1 MAERMAGGQLY
12 QGNQFRS
19 SVTQLSNGSSNLTQ
33 NLANRGVQEQ
43 LERNKEQALVLYQQ
57 GLKLEAAQGMES
69 IFNEY
74 QNDPQG
80 LSTELNKLKEKMIA
94 TIPDVNTKVAFN
106 TNFIIQSGSLVNKAQ
121 ANYDKIQYEKKKSSY
136 FDTIQANNKS
146 IATALSNAFNGTGS
160 PDDLVNYQTSIK
172 QNLGLINARND
183 DGTYIFSDAQRL
195 SMSNAVD
202 KLASKSF
209 AAALSEMDDDKR
221 TQVLQALEKD
231 DMIIMRGEQDGQVKE
246 LNLKDAFSPDVYAD
260 MKKAA
265 KNLDYKIK
273 TQQVKEFNLN
283 KRYAEMQLILHPSSE
298 NYKIWESYNPKASE
312 TEKDKMRERVK
323 DMNPAWDVVTTY
335 DNYSDAL
342 MDIKELDK
350 LIDDDDVE
358 NSKVLERA
366 YEVVAKIRR
375 SPLVVEDN
383 EKYGISEPDQDKLTN
398 IITRKL
404 TEPLFN
410 DLMSSLPNMGSFKSL
425 RYQVSQR
432 MDINKQIANIE
443 AEPLPE
449 GFTREALKERMKA
462 LSSKSERISQLR
474 EGLREKIQFTKNSK
488 INKIGNDTVAAMVG
502 YLSGIRNLG
511 TPDDMKKAQR
521 EMTDIWEA
529 QMLKAYAVKYDN
541 IPDLRQ
547 NLIKNETIVNINGL
561 PYKYTGFSNDKPQF
575 EELKKGK

>member
-12 QGNQFRS
+12 QGNQFRR
-19 SVTQLSNGSSNLTQ
+19 SVTQLSNGDSNLTK

-43 LERNKEQALVLYQQ
+43 LDRNKEQALVLYQQ

-221 TQVLQALEKD
+221 NQVLQALEKD
-231 DMIIMRGEQDGQVKE
+231 EMIIMRGEQDGQVKE

-260 MKKAA
+260 MKKMA
-265 KNLDYKIK
+265 KIADNKIK
-273 TQQVKEFNLN
+273 KQQLAEWRQN
-283 KRYAEMQLILHPSSE
+283 KAYSAMMVMKDPSE
-298 NYKIWESYNPKASE
+298 QNYKNWLYYNQDASD
-312 TEKDKMRERVK
+312 EKKKTMQEIAGFIPDE
-323 DMNPAWDVVTTY
+323 DTITTY
-335 DNYSDAL
+335 DGYSDAYD
-342 MDIKELDK
+342 DIKQLSKMANDTMAEKNAIEEKAVNIVQKLHQSNHTKDEDGIYKISSQDLDRAK
-350 LIDDDDVE
+350 QMINDVL
-358 NSKVLERA
+358 S
-366 YEVVAKIRR
+366 
-375 SPLVVEDN
+375 DN
-383 EKYGISEPDQDKLTN
+383 V
-398 IITRKL
+398 
-404 TEPLFN
+404 
-410 DLMSSLPNMGSFKSL
+410 FKK
-425 RYQVSQR
+425 QVSELP
-432 MDINKQIANIE
+432 DIST
-443 AEPLPE
+443 
-449 GFTREALKERMKA
+449 FTRMARFIDA
-462 LSSKSERISQLR
+462 PVSYTADRINA
-474 EGLREKIQFTKNSK
+474 KSK
-488 INKIGNDTVAAMVG
+488 IGDIAQATMRDMQNIVMSPDIDEETKRKEIQRTYKAGVEAA
-502 YLSGIRNLG
+502 I
-511 TPDDMKKAQR
+511 KA
-521 EMTDIWEA
+521 
-529 QMLKAYAVKYDN
+529 KYYW
-541 IPDLRQ
+541 IPDLQ
-547 NLIKNETIVNINGL
+547 NKPLVENETILNINGTQYL
-561 PYKYTGFSNDKPQF
+561 YTGIGDTIFLEIK
-575 EELKKGK
+575 E